1 MMKQTTKK
9 LLWVFAVA
17 LGLGVLLHFLYEWW
31 PNSLTALFSPVRE
44 SLWEHVKIVFW
55 PLLLAALVVSG
66 QDSAVRAGW
75 LLSAVVTS
83 ALMLAAAYVYHV
95 PLQGEGMAF
104 DIGLYVAAIVLGF
117 FLPRWLTPLGEKAAW
132 RRAAWVLTAIL
143 AAMLVGFTFRT
154 PDGILF
160 ADLSGGVRTF
170 LTIPV

>member
-9 LLWVFAVA
+9 LLWVFAVT
-17 LGLGVLLHFLYEWW
+17 LGLGFLLHFLYEWF
-31 PNSLTALFSPVRE
+31 PNSLTALFSPVKE

-55 PLLLAALVVSG
+55 PLFLAALVVSG

-83 ALMLAAAYVYHV
+83 GLMLAAAYVYHV
-95 PLQGEGMAF
+95 LLRGEGMAF
-104 DIGLYVAAIVLGF
+104 DIALYVAAIILGF
-117 FLPRWLTPLGEKAAW
+117 FLPRWLTPLGERPTW

-143 AAMLVGFTFRT
+143 AAMLVGFTFR
-154 PDGILF
+154 PPEGILF